1 MRIIESLF
9 SFDSEM
15 PIYIENEII
24 FSKHLINISQFM
36 DTFRRESENMAR
48 ISRVR
53 KQEFL
58 QIKETAIRKSYYRT
72 ALYIRVSIL
81 DGGRQGSDTV
91 KTQEL
96 FLRKFIEEKPE
107 FLLTYIYTDN
117 GESGVN
123 FQRSSFKQ
131 MIENIK
137 KEKGRRRRGST
148 L

>member
-96 FLRKFIEEKPE
+96 DRK
-107 FLLTYIYTDN
+107 
-117 GESGVN
+117 SVV
-123 FQRSSFKQ
+123 
-131 MIENIK
+131 
-137 KEKGRRRRGST
+137 
-148 L
+148 